1 MPQETQRRLAAIVA
15 ADVVAYSRL
24 MEADEAGTLATMRA
38 HRRDLWAPLVKK
50 YGGRIV
56 GGAGDSI
63 LIEYSSAVAAVESSI
78 EVQQGMA
85 ERNAS
90 LPEDRKMLLRVGINI
105 GEVIV
110 ADDDIFGDGVNI
122 AARLQALS
130 EPGGMALSDKVRT
143 EICGRM
149 LVRLTD
155 SGEQYVKNISEPI
168 RVWRWAQGQG
178 DAADQPV
185 VMSRADASESFPSI
199 LVLPFENM
207 SGDPE
212 QEFFT
217 DGITE
222 DLLTELSR
230 FHGLT
235 VISRTTSFA
244 LKGSSQSVPELAQKA
259 GAKFVV
265 EGSVRK
271 AGNRLRI
278 TVQLIDAAA
287 DTHIWAEKYDRSF
300 EDIFDIQDEVTRAI
314 ASVVPG
320 RLEAAAQK
328 LAARKPPGNLA
339 AFEYVLTGKVLHH
352 RSNPEDNRRALDLLN
367 KAIALDPSY
376 AHAHAWRG
384 CVLGQAWA
392 NGYVEDRDALIPRIA
407 EELRIALELDEN
419 DSDVHRILAAVNLIY
434 LNFDRSAFHQERAI
448 SLNPNDDLIV
458 VQQGEILTW
467 MGQPEE
473 GAEWI
478 RRAMRLNPFHPE
490 RFWAHLGRAHFS
502 AGKYSEAVEAYRRV
516 GSPNH
521 LMLCWLA
528 ASAARAGDAD
538 LAAKSIAQAQA
549 QMPALTIDDLRA
561 AAQFRHEK
569 DWQHLAAALAEA
581 GLPAADE
588 AEA

>member
-1 MPQETQRRLAAIVA
+1 MSQETHRRLAAIVA

-38 HRRDLWAPLVKK
+38 HRRDLWAPVVKK

-63 LIEYSSAVAAVESSI
+63 LIEYSSAVAAVESSV
-78 EVQQGMA
+78 EVQLGMA
-85 ERNAS
+85 ERNAG
-90 LPEDRKMLLRVGINI
+90 LAEDQKMLLRVGINI

-122 AARLQALS
+122 AARLQALAD
-130 EPGGMALSDKVRT
+130 PGGIALSDKVRN

-149 LVRLTD
+149 LVRLKD
-155 SGEQYVKNISEPI
+155 SGEQYVKNITEPL

-178 DAADQPV
+178 DAGDLPV
-185 VMSRADASESFPSI
+185 EMSKADASDSFPSI

-222 DLLTELSR
+222 DLLTELAR
-230 FHGLT
+230 FHGLI

-244 LKGSSQSVPELAQKA
+244 FKGSSLSVPELARKA
-259 GAKFVV
+259 GAKYVV

-278 TVQLIDAAA
+278 TVQLIDAAT
-287 DTHIWAEKYDRSF
+287 DNHIWAEKYDRDI

-328 LAARKPPGNLA
+328 TASRKPPENMA
-339 AFEYVLTGKVLHH
+339 AFEAVITGKVLHH
-352 RSNPEDNRRALDLLN
+352 RSNPEDNKRALALLD
-367 KAIALDPSY
+367 KAIALDPGY

-392 NGYVEDRDALIPRIA
+392 NGYVEDRDALIPIIKD
-407 EELRIALELDEN
+407 ELHEALVLDEN

-434 LNFDRSAFHQERAI
+434 QDHDRAAFHQERAVT
-448 SLNPNDDLIV
+448 LNPNDDLIV

-467 MGQPEE
+467 LGQPEE

-478 RRAMRLNPFHPE
+478 LKAMRLNPFHPE
-490 RFWAHLGRAHFS
+490 RFWGHLGRAHFC
-502 AGKYSEAVEAYRRV
+502 AGKYAEALEAYRHV
-516 GSPNH
+516 GAPNH
-521 LMLCWLA
+521 VMLAWKAACAQMAGEPDA
-528 ASAARAGDAD
+528 ASQAMSGALEQMPGFTIAEMRGATHFRSEETWEILARALAD
-538 LAAKSIAQAQA
+538 S
-549 QMPALTIDDLRA
+549 
-561 AAQFRHEK
+561 
-569 DWQHLAAALAEA
+569 
-581 GLPAADE
+581 GLPEGEVAA
-588 AEA
+588 

>member
-1 MPQETQRRLAAIVA
+1 MSQETQRRLAAIVA

-24 MEADEAGTLATMRA
+24 MEADEEGTLATMRA
-38 HRRDLWAPLVKK
+38 HRRELWAPVVKK

-78 EVQQGMA
+78 EVQLGMA
-85 ERNAS
+85 ERNAG
-90 LPEDRKMLLRVGINI
+90 LAEDKKMLLRVGINI

-122 AARLQALS
+122 AARLQALGD
-130 EPGGMALSDKVRT
+130 PGGIAMSDKVRN

-149 LVRLTD
+149 LVRLQD

-168 RVWRWAQGQG
+168 RVWRWAQGGG
-178 DAADQPV
+178 DAGDQPV
-185 VMSRADASESFPSI
+185 KMSKADATESFPSI

-222 DLLTELSR
+222 DLLTALAR
-230 FHGLT
+230 FHGLI

-244 LKGSSQSVPELAQKA
+244 LKDSSLSVPQLAEKA
-259 GAKFVV
+259 GAQYVV

-278 TVQLIDAAA
+278 TVQLIDGAS
-287 DTHIWAEKYDRSF
+287 DNHLWAEKYDRSL
-300 EDIFDIQDEVTRAI
+300 EDIFDIQDEVTQTI
-314 ASVVPG
+314 ASVVPR

-328 LAARKPPGNLA
+328 SASRKPPENMA
-339 AFEYVLTGKVLHH
+339 AYEAVITGKRLHH
-352 RSNPEDNRRALDLLN
+352 RSNPEDNTRALALLD
-367 KAIALDPSY
+367 KAVELDPGY

-392 NGYVEDRDALIPRIA
+392 NGYVEDRDALIPLIEA
-407 EELRIALELDEN
+407 ELREALALDEN
-419 DSDVHRILAAVNLIY
+419 DSDVHRILAAVNLLY
-434 LNFDRSAFHQERAI
+434 REYDKAAFHQQRAVT
-448 SLNPNDDLIV
+448 LNPNDDLIV

-467 MGQPEE
+467 LGQPEE

-478 RRAMRLNPFHPE
+478 RKAMRLNPFHPE
-490 RFWAHLGRAHFS
+490 RFWAHLGRAQFC
-502 AGKYSEAVEAYRRV
+502 AGKYGEALESYRHV
-516 GSPNH
+516 GTPNH
-521 LMLCWLA
+521 IMLAWKA
-528 ASAARAGDAD
+528 ASAQKAGDGAAAQQAITAALEQVPD
-538 LAAKSIAQAQA
+538 LCVA
-549 QMPALTIDDLRA
+549 DLRA
-561 AAQFRHEK
+561 ATQFRNQQ
-569 DWQHLAAALAEA
+569 DWDRLAAALADA
-581 GLPAADE
+581 GLPPGEDAG
-588 AEA
+588 

>member
-78 EVQQGMA
+78 EVQQGMD

-407 EELRIALELDEN
+407 KELRIALELDEN

-521 LMLCWLA
+521 LMLCWQA
-528 ASAARAGDAD
+528 ASAARAGDVD
-538 LAAKSIAQAQA
+538 LAAQSISQAQA
-549 QMPALTIDDLRA
+549 QMPALSIDDLRT

-588 AEA
+588 A

>member
-1 MPQETQRRLAAIVA
+1 MSLETQRRLAAIVA

-50 YGGRIV
+50 FGGRIV

-78 EVQQGMA
+78 EVQMGMA
-85 ERNAS
+85 ERNAG
-90 LPEDRKMLLRVGINI
+90 LPDGQKMLLRVGINI

-122 AARLQALS
+122 AARLQALAD
-130 EPGGMALSDKVRT
+130 PGGIALSDKVRN

-149 LVRLTD
+149 LVRLQD
-155 SGEQYVKNISEPI
+155 CGEQYVKNISEPL

-178 DAADQPV
+178 DAGGMPV
-185 VMSRADASESFPSI
+185 EMSKADASDSFPSI

-222 DLLTELSR
+222 DLLTELAR

-244 LKGSSQSVPELAQKA
+244 LKGSSLSVPELARKA
-259 GAKFVV
+259 GAKYVV

-271 AGNRLRI
+271 AGSRLRI
-278 TVQLIDAAA
+278 TVQLIDAAS
-287 DTHIWAEKYDRSF
+287 DNHIWAEKYDRNI
-300 EDIFDIQDEVTRAI
+300 EDIFDIQDEVTQTI

-320 RLEAAAQK
+320 RLEAAVRK
-328 LAARKPPGNLA
+328 SAARKPPGNMA
-339 AFEYVLTGKVLHH
+339 AFEAVITGKVLHH
-352 RSNPEDNRRALDLLN
+352 RSNPEDNARAQVLLD
-367 KAIALDPSY
+367 KAIELDPGY

-392 NGYVEDRDALIPRIA
+392 NGYVEDRDALIPLIEA
-407 EELRIALELDEN
+407 ELHKALALDEN
-419 DSDVHRILAAVNLIY
+419 DSDVHRILAAVSLLY
-434 LNFDRSAFHQERAI
+434 GEFDKAAFHQERAVT
-448 SLNPNDDLIV
+448 LNPNDDLIV

-467 MGQPEE
+467 LGQPEE

-478 RRAMRLNPFHPE
+478 RKAMRLNPFHPE
-490 RFWAHLGRAHFS
+490 RFWAHLGRAHFC
-502 AGKYSEAVEAYRRV
+502 AGEYAEGLEAYRHV
-516 GSPNH
+516 GTPNH
-521 LMLCWLA
+521 LMLAWKA
-528 ASAARAGDAD
+528 ACAQQAGDAD
-538 LAAKSIAQAQA
+538 TARQSLRDAQAQ
-549 QMPALTIDDLRA
+549 LTGLSLADLRGA
-561 AAQFRHEK
+561 THFRNAEGW
-569 DWQHLAAALAEA
+569 DRFAAALTAA
-581 GLPAADE
+581 GLPAG
-588 AEA
+588 AEAG

>member
-1 MPQETQRRLAAIVA
+1 MSQETQRRLAAIVA

-24 MEADEAGTLATMRA
+24 MEADEEGTLSAMRA

-78 EVQQGMA
+78 EVQMGMA

-90 LPEDRKMLLRVGINI
+90 LPDGRKMLLRVGINI

-130 EPGGMALSDKVRT
+130 DPGGIAMSDKVRN

-155 SGEQYVKNISEPI
+155 SGEQYVKNISEPL
-168 RVWRWAQGQG
+168 RVWRWTQGRG
-178 DAADQPV
+178 DAGDQPV
-185 VMSRADASESFPSI
+185 QMSKADASESFPSI

-222 DLLTELSR
+222 DLLTELAR
-230 FHGLT
+230 FHGLI

-244 LKGSSQSVPELAQKA
+244 LKGSSLSVPELAKKA
-259 GAKFVV
+259 GAAYVV

-287 DTHIWAEKYDRSF
+287 DTHIWAEKYDRSM
-300 EDIFDIQDEVTRAI
+300 EDIFDIQDEVTQAI

-320 RLEAAAQK
+320 RLEAAAHK
-328 LAARKPPGNLA
+328 SAARNPPENMA
-339 AFEYVLTGKVLHH
+339 AYEAVITGKRLHH
-352 RSNPEDNRRALDLLN
+352 RSNPEDNKRALALLD
-367 KAIALDPSY
+367 KAVELDPGY

-392 NGYVEDRDALIPRIA
+392 NAYVEDRDALIPLIEA
-407 EELRIALELDEN
+407 ELREALALDEN
-419 DSDVHRILAAVNLIY
+419 DSDVHRILAAVNLLY
-434 LNFDRSAFHQERAI
+434 LEFDKAAFHQERAVA
-448 SLNPNDDLIV
+448 LNPNDDLIV

-467 MGQPEE
+467 LGQPDE

-478 RRAMRLNPFHPE
+478 LKAMRLNPFHPE
-490 RFWAHLGRAHFS
+490 RFWAHLGRARFC
-502 AGKYSEAVEAYRRV
+502 ARKYEEALEAYRHI
-516 GSPNH
+516 GTPNH
-521 LMLCWLA
+521 VMLGWKA
-528 ASAARAGDAD
+528 ASAQRAGDGE
-538 LAAKSIAQAQA
+538 AAQQAMA
-549 QMPALTIDDLRA
+549 GALEQMPGLTIAEFRA
-561 AAQFRHEK
+561 ATQFRNK
-569 DWQHLAAALAEA
+569 ADWQHLADALAEA
-581 GLPAADE
+581 GMPRGEEAA
-588 AEA
+588 